1 MLSSIGFKAG
11 TEDLDPGDVT
21 VESFFPLLRIF
32 AWNLFSVQVLT
43 TFAMQICSRVSLF
56 SSKINDRML

>member
-11 TEDLDPGDVT
+11 TEGLDPGDVT

-32 AWNLFSVQVLT
+32 AWNLFSVQVLLQCK
-43 TFAMQICSRVSLF
+43 FAQGFGFFLL
-56 SSKINDRML
+56 K